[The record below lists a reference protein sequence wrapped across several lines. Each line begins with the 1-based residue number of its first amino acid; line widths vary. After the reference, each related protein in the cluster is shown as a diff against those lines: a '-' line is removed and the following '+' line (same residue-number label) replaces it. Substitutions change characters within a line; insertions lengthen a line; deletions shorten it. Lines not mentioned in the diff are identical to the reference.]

1 MTTMKEA
8 VREVLENDATFAAL
22 ATGGIFDANNVG
34 RNGMTRKKLTV
45 SGQVAMSPGVYIT
58 WPTDAPLGQAQ
69 KTIGAHNIFF
79 DLYCYQDEG
88 YDITEAMRERA
99 LTLFNYTPVTFDTPS
114 DKIMRDIIWAGDV
127 SEQRDDTMGGAAME
141 RSSYQVLTTPFGG

>member
-8 VREVLENDATFAAL
+8 VRLVLVNDATFAAL
-22 ATGGIFDANNVG
+22 ASGGIFDANTVG

-58 WPTDAPLGQAQ
+58 WPTDVPLGQAQ

-88 YDITEAMRERA
+88 YDITEAMRKRA
-99 LTLFNYTPVTFDTPS
+99 LVLFNYTPVTFDEPT
-114 DKIMRDIIWAGDV
+114 DEIMRDIIWAGDV

-141 RSSYQVLTTPFGG
+141 RSSYQVLATPFGG